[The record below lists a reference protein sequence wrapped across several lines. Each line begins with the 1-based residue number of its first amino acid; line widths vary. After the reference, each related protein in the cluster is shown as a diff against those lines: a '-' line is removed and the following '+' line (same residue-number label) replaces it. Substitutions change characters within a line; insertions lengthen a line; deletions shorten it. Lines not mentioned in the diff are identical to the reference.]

1 MGAKTGHDDVA
12 TNSNKGSMLRLG
24 GAASRHRNIAGV
36 TLIETMIALVLV
48 AIIAAIALPSYQ
60 AFVKRGH
67 RAEARDGLMRIGILQ
82 EKYKGNHAVYANSLE
97 QLGLNPDSVGNL
109 YRLQISSADAK
120 GFTALATPTGRQ
132 AGDECTGFV
141 LNERG
146 PVYTSEQDRHCWGH

>member
-1 MGAKTGHDDVA
+1 MA
-12 TNSNKGSMLRLG
+12 TNSDQDIAVQLG
-24 GAASRHRNIAGV
+24 KVVQRKKTPPVRKDVGV
-36 TLIETMIALVLV
+36 TLIETMIALVLI

-60 AFVKRGH
+60 SFSQRGH

-82 EKYKGNHAVYANSLE
+82 EKYKGNHAVYASSLE
-97 QLGLNPDSVGNL
+97 QLGVDPDSLGSL

-132 AGDECTGFV
+132 AGDECKGFV

-146 PVYTSEQDRHCWGH
+146 PIYMNELDRQCWGR